1 MTDDNRSSQ
10 SRSIE
15 RIDATFESIGFA
27 EGNRW
32 NLSTL
37 DPDRLH
43 LSRGHHGEYTLF
55 LEGDQPSFGNYG
67 WMQGAEYESDAVD
80 IESGRGFHALRITA
94 PASAFGNRAIAHI
107 AYEFAHLLATT
118 HNVANEALLLQAAW
132 ILELLGDFR
141 EILTAERQLGL
152 AGECVLL
159 WKLLQVGHAH
169 GIDCGVVLERWRGE
183 LHDRRDFAASG
194 ISIEVKTS
202 AQRARVH
209 HIGSLSQLEPLA
221 EGEQVYL
228 YSLGIQRERLH
239 DRKLPT
245 YIDEIEA
252 LLRDGTGAV
261 DFQALERFR
270 GKLRSYG
277 YDSEKRDAYEYGPG
291 LMLNESMRARLYPVA
306 GLDCLRMSS
315 FRRKQLPGM
324 VRDVSYFLEL
334 PEDAPGGFDEEDV
347 LLSLISSPSIE

>member
-1 MTDDNRSSQ
+1 MTDDNPISR

-15 RIDATFESIGFA
+15 GIDATFESVGCA
-27 EGNRW
+27 QGNRW

-37 DPDRLH
+37 DVDRLH

-67 WMQGAEYESDAVD
+67 WMHGAEYESDAVD
-80 IESGRGFHALRITA
+80 VESGRIFQALRITA
-94 PASAFGNRAIAHI
+94 PASTFGNRAIAHI
-107 AYEFAHLLATT
+107 AYEFAHLLAGSS
-118 HNVANEALLLQAAW
+118 NVANESLLLQAAW
-132 ILELLGDFR
+132 ILELLGDSR
-141 EILTAERQLGL
+141 EILSAERQLGL

-169 GIDCGVVLERWRGE
+169 GIGCGVVLERWRGE
-183 LHDRRDFAASG
+183 LHDRRDFAATG
-194 ISIEVKTS
+194 VSIEVKTS

-209 HIGSLSQLEPLA
+209 HIGSLSQLEQLA

-228 YSLGIQRERLH
+228 YSLGILRERLH

-252 LLRDGTGAV
+252 LMLDGNGAI
-261 DFQALERFR
+261 DLQAVERFR
-270 GKLRSYG
+270 AKLQLYG
-277 YDSEKRDAYEYGPG
+277 YDPAEREAYEYGPG

-306 GLDCLRMSS
+306 TLDCLRMAS
-315 FRRKQLPGM
+315 FKGDQLPGM
-324 VRDVSYFLEL
+324 VRDVSYYLEL
-334 PEDAPGGFDEEDV
+334 PEDVPDGFNEADV
-347 LLSLISSPSIE
+347 LLSLISSPAIE